1 MNKITPMQLLKTEI
15 STLKELEGFSHFEL
29 NGRSGGYSFGG
40 AKTYYKRPISFD
52 YLLVLGSG
60 ETYRDEKSNMR
71 HVNTISLA
79 FDFKQGETVIRA
91 GAGIRGAVDY
101 SNGYSINE
109 FRPKLKEFLKNPS
122 IDFFV
127 KLFGIKQ
134 SKHVTEQEVSKTV
147 RKLIKRVVELKEK
160 IKSLQDELYSMKMNV
175 KHKPD
180 LLTNR
185 MRGLFT
191 SKKEEVAKYQ
201 GELQLIYNEEIKNM
215 PYIIR
220 KTFLNSKT

>member
-1 MNKITPMQLLKTEI
+1 
-15 STLKELEGFSHFEL
+15 
-29 NGRSGGYSFGG
+29 
-40 AKTYYKRPISFD
+40 
-52 YLLVLGSG
+52 
-60 ETYRDEKSNMR
+60 
-71 HVNTISLA
+71 
-79 FDFKQGETVIRA
+79 
-91 GAGIRGAVDY
+91 
-101 SNGYSINE
+101 
-109 FRPKLKEFLKNPS
+109 
-122 IDFFV
+122 
-127 KLFGIKQ
+127 
-134 SKHVTEQEVSKTV
+134 
-147 RKLIKRVVELKEK
+147 
-160 IKSLQDELYSMKMNV
+160 MKMNV